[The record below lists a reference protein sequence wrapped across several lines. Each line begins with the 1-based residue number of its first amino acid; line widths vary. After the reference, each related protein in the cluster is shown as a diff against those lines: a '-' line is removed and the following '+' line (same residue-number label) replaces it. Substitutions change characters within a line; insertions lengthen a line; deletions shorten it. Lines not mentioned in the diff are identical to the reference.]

1 MPLTPTLSSREG
13 RGSLVR
19 ASLALLQRDLGV
31 TLTKGGGPLLAVGF
45 YLTLMAMIPLSLGP
59 DSAIL
64 SRIAPGL
71 TWLCLALSSLL
82 SLEKLFERDYDD
94 AVFDL
99 LRTGPL
105 PLELIALL
113 KALAQWLGTGLI
125 LSLLTPVVMIILGA
139 APSLAVL
146 SLVAAVLGS
155 LSFALIGGLGASL
168 ALGAR
173 KGGVLMA
180 LLVLPFYVPP
190 VIFGAGIM
198 QAAQISASPL
208 QALAFLAAYALFA
221 LALAPIATGAALR
234 SALN

>member
-1 MPLTPTLSSREG
+1 MPTSSPKSSN
-13 RGSLVR
+13 SLFP
-19 ASLALLQRDLGV
+19 ASLALLKRDLGV
-31 TLTKGGGPLLAVGF
+31 TLTRGGGPLLAIGF

-59 DSAIL
+59 GSQTLA
-64 SRIAPGL
+64 RIAPGL

-94 AVFDL
+94 AVFDV

-113 KALAQWLGTGLI
+113 KCLSQWLGTGLI

-139 APSLAVL
+139 APSLAATGL
-146 SLVAAVLGS
+146 LAAVLGS
-155 LSFALIGGLGASL
+155 LSFALIGGIGASL

-190 VIFGAGIM
+190 VIFGAGLM
-198 QAAQISASPL
+198 QAAQGSTSPL

-221 LALAPIATGAALR
+221 LALGPIAMGAALR

>member
-1 MPLTPTLSSREG
+1 VSSSFLS
-13 RGSLVR
+13 
-19 ASLALLQRDLGV
+19 ASLALLKRDLGM
-31 TLTKGGGPLLAVGF
+31 TLTRGGGPLLAVGF
-45 YLTLMAMIPLSLGP
+45 YITLMAMIPLSLGP
-59 DSAIL
+59 DAETL
-64 SRIAPGL
+64 SRIAPGV

-82 SLEKLFERDYDD
+82 SLERLFERDYDD

-99 LRTGPL
+99 LRLGPL

-113 KALAQWLGTGLI
+113 KCLAQWLGTGLI
-125 LSLLTPVVMIILGA
+125 LSILTPLIMIILGA
-139 APSLAVL
+139 EPSLAL
-146 SLVAAVLGS
+146 IGLVAALLGS
-155 LSFALIGGLGASL
+155 LSFALIGGIGASL

-190 VIFGAGIM
+190 VIFGAGLM

-208 QALAFLAAYALFA
+208 QALAFLTAYALFA
-221 LALAPIATGAALR
+221 LALAPVAMGAALR